1 MSGMERELALTTLR
15 AHKGDLERL
24 GVGHLY
30 LFGSV
35 ARDEAGANSDVDLFF
50 DYADPAFSL
59 IELIDVQQRTSD
71 WLGRATD
78 VMTRDSLHP
87 LLRDRIEQS
96 ALQVF

>member
-1 MSGMERELALTTLR
+1 MERDLVLTRLR
-15 AHKGDLERL
+15 AHQADLERL

-35 ARDEAGANSDVDLFF
+35 ARDEAGVDSDVDMFF

-59 IELIDVQQRTSD
+59 IELVDVQAYLHQA
-71 WLGRATD
+71 LGRPAD
-78 VMTRDSLHP
+78 VMTRASLHP
-87 LLRDRIEQS
+87 VLRAGIEQS